1 MNLRG
6 YLRECAHAENVRGFC
21 GGTRVIDRVR
31 YRLFQSGQH
40 VSMAHGRKNV
50 CKLDMEFF
58 FCDYTHLDV
67 CVLAC
72 VCVRVT
78 ECFGVFDGFPRRHSI
93 WVRLAQAQNK
103 GTEVS
108 NAIDKHL
115 AAYM

>member
-1 MNLRG
+1 MNVRG

-58 FCDYTHLDV
+58 FVTTHTLTCACWRAFV
-67 CVLAC
+67 CELLSVL
-72 VCVRVT
+72 VCLT
-78 ECFGVFDGFPRRHSI
+78 DFPDDI
-93 WVRLAQAQNK
+93 QL
-103 GTEVS
+103 G
-108 NAIDKHL
+108 
-115 AAYM
+115 